1 MKFLKHQLGFLLW
14 GFILWLPISIALIIG
29 ILIFGDFENLGKGF
43 LSFFLP
49 ERFIYH
55 GLGIGFWFV
64 LFYATGLIAQ
74 KTTIGNFLWGIP
86 LFGAIFRR
94 GGTTVTIENLLN
106 LSPCLCL
113 RSETCIAY
121 AFILWKEKVKLGK
134 ESADFDL
141 VDIYQPHP
149 PALVTGRVFSVRKGT
164 LIKLGN
170 KSSDII
176 DILLYGLRRPL
187 ELKYLPWEDET
198 EEEFKERVRHFGLDI
213 EPTPLLQ
220 SALDKIERTRRP
232 R

>member
-1 MKFLKHQLGFLLW
+1 MKLLRHQLRFLLW
-14 GFILWLPISIALIIG
+14 GFALWLPIGIALVIG
-29 ILIFGDFENLGKGF
+29 VLIFGDLDSLGKGF
-43 LSFFLP
+43 LGFFLP
-49 ERFIYH
+49 QRFVYS
-55 GLGIGFWFV
+55 GLGIAFWFI
-64 LFYATGLIAQ
+64 LFYATGIIAQ
-74 KTTIGNFLWGIP
+74 RTTIGNFLWGIP

-94 GGTTVTIENLLN
+94 GGTTVTVDNLLN

-113 RSETCIAY
+113 RSETCISY
-121 AFILWKEKVKLGK
+121 AFILWEEKVRLGS

-141 VDIYQPHP
+141 IDIYQPHP

-176 DILLYGLRRPL
+176 NILLYGLRRPL

-198 EEEFKERVRHFGLDI
+198 EEEFKERAGHFGLNI
-213 EPTPLLQ
+213 EPSPLVQ

>member
-1 MKFLKHQLGFLLW
+1 VKLLRHQLGFLLY
-14 GFILWLPISIALIIG
+14 GFIFWLPIGIAFVIG
-29 ILIFGDFENLGKGF
+29 VYIFGDLDSLGKGF
-43 LSFFLP
+43 LDVFLP
-49 ERFIYH
+49 QRLIYP
-55 GLGIGFWFV
+55 GLGIAFWFI

-74 KTTIGNFLWGIP
+74 RTTIGNFLWGIP
-86 LFGAIFRR
+86 LFGAIFRK
-94 GGTTVTIENLLN
+94 GGTTATLDNLLN

-121 AFILWKEKVKLGK
+121 AFILWEEKVKLSNQ
-134 ESADFDL
+134 SADFDL
-141 VDIYQPHP
+141 IDIYQPHP

-164 LIKLGN
+164 IIKLGN

-176 DILLYGLRRPL
+176 NILLYGLRRPV

-198 EEEFKERVRHFGLDI
+198 EDEFKERASHFGLSI
-213 EPTPLLQ
+213 EPSPLVQ